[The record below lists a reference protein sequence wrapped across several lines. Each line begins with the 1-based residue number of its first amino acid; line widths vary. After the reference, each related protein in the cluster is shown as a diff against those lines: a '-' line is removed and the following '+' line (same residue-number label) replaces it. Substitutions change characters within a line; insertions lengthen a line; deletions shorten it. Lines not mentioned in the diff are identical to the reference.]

1 MPARQRLRRHQEQRR
16 PPPPGS
22 ARLAAA
28 RRTRSSGVN
37 LGRPAVRRSTRS
49 CCSSTR
55 ISRSLV
61 ASSAPERT
69 SRRAS
74 TRTTNQSMKS
84 IGGWYGVPGHDAN
97 PSFRAPQG
105 ADAAKLCRCHGC
117 PTSGGGALLSAWCSR
132 LRGTPDH
139 RAIARA
145 NRVLLAGELATGL
158 EWATPTGDEAAAPST
173 PPAPVTVLLYSLDQ
187 AVLARVTDALAELA
201 PGSKVHQSHDH
212 VGTDQLKQW
221 ARNAQAIAMATRCAK
236 HAATGFIR
244 AHARPDATIIE
255 ADGSGSASL
264 LRAAMRALRPQAQDD
279 LSTQA
284 WSD

>member
-1 MPARQRLRRHQEQRR
+1 M
-16 PPPPGS
+16 
-22 ARLAAA
+22 RLAAA

-49 CCSSTR
+49 CCCSTR

-61 ASSAPERT
+61 ASSAPGRT
-69 SRRAS
+69 SWRAS
-74 TRTTNQSMKS
+74 TRMTNQSIEEHRRMVRS
-84 IGGWYGVPGHDAN
+84 PG
-97 PSFRAPQG
+97 QG

-212 VGTDQLKQW
+212 V
-221 ARNAQAIAMATRCAK
+221 
-236 HAATGFIR
+236 
-244 AHARPDATIIE
+244 
-255 ADGSGSASL
+255 
-264 LRAAMRALRPQAQDD
+264 
-279 LSTQA
+279 
-284 WSD
+284 

>member
-1 MPARQRLRRHQEQRR
+1 
-16 PPPPGS
+16 
-22 ARLAAA
+22 
-28 RRTRSSGVN
+28 
-37 LGRPAVRRSTRS
+37 
-49 CCSSTR
+49 
-55 ISRSLV
+55 
-61 ASSAPERT
+61 
-69 SRRAS
+69 
-74 TRTTNQSMKS
+74 
-84 IGGWYGVPGHDAN
+84 
-97 PSFRAPQG
+97 
-105 ADAAKLCRCHGC
+105 
-117 PTSGGGALLSAWCSR
+117 
-132 LRGTPDH
+132 
-139 RAIARA
+139 
-145 NRVLLAGELATGL
+145 
-158 EWATPTGDEAAAPST
+158 
-173 PPAPVTVLLYSLDQ
+173 LDQ